1 MNVLVLGAGYAG
13 VTVARRLERSLA
25 DDVALTV
32 VDESDRHLLVHEL
45 HRLVRRP
52 GMERTITVPYGDLFS
67 RAEFVRGRVVDVD
80 DEAGRATLED
90 GSALPYDFAAV
101 CLGAETAY
109 YDLPGVE
116 AHATPLKRLRDAR
129 AIRERFLDLLA
140 VGEGRVVVG
149 GAGLSGVQVAG
160 ELAALAADADG
171 AGAVEVVLV
180 EQAPT
185 VAPGFPDHFSSAV
198 RSALAEQGVDV
209 RTGTAVTGVTADE
222 VELAD
227 GSLGYDQL
235 VWTGGI
241 RGPAALGDERPTVPG
256 TLRAG
261 ERTFVVGDA
270 ARAVDRDGEVLPATA
285 QAAVAQARVAARNI
299 ERLLERAGDGATF
312 EPRLATVDFSPR
324 GWIVSVGDGAVA
336 QVGPLVLRD
345 RAALALKATVGVGYL
360 SSVGAVREAV
370 GLVRDELSSA

>member
-13 VTVARRLERSLA
+13 VTIARRLERSLA

-45 HRLVRRP
+45 HRLIRRP
-52 GMERTITVPYGDLFS
+52 GMERTITVPYADLFS
-67 RAEFVRGRVVDVD
+67 RAEFIRGRVVDVD
-80 DEAGRATLED
+80 DGAGSATLED
-90 GSALPYDFAAV
+90 ESPLPYEFAAV

-140 VGEGRVVVG
+140 TGDGRAVVG

-160 ELAALAADADG
+160 ELAALAADSDG
-171 AGAVEVVLV
+171 GPVEVVLV
-180 EQAPT
+180 EQAQT

-209 RTGTAVTGVTADE
+209 RTGTAVTAVTADE
-222 VELAD
+222 IELAD
-227 GSLGYDQL
+227 GVLGYDQL

-241 RGPAALGDERPTVPG
+241 RGPPALGDERPTVPG
-256 TLRAG
+256 TLRTG

-270 ARAVDRDGEVLPATA
+270 ARVVDRDGEVLPATA

-299 ERLLERAGDGATF
+299 ERLVEGARDGAAF
-312 EPRLATVDFSPR
+312 EPRLNTVDFSPR

-370 GLVRDELSSA
+370 GLVRDEISSA